1 MIFLFQM
8 KKFNYHL
15 NEKLLS
21 LLTFFLEE
29 LYSNKESMTFIEF
42 YDKIEPLFSNY
53 FLINFFFQNKNSNKK
68 NFS

>member
-42 YDKIEPLFSNY
+42 YDKVETLFSNY
-53 FLINFFFQNKNSNKK
+53 LFNKLFFQNKNSNKK